1 MFTTDLSILNP
12 CPHLHF
18 CFSLSTTTMSSFEED
33 PLYQA
38 MVSNPPYTGAVAGHT
53 AASVERF
60 GKREFT

>member
-1 MFTTDLSILNP
+1 
-12 CPHLHF
+12 
-18 CFSLSTTTMSSFEED
+18 MSSFEED